1 MLPTVVARALA
12 VVACSAAVVLAGCG
26 SSGSKIPPSKLSKLV
41 LQQADLSKGFTPFY
55 VGHQL
60 SADQPGTRSDPR
72 RFGREGG
79 WIGRYRR
86 GGTPKTKGPLVVASR
101 ADVFK
106 DSSGARSELE
116 LIRRQLTSPSAT
128 RVRVGDL
135 GDEVFGFT
143 VVQPGTVR
151 IRNYAIV
158 WREANATAELE
169 LNGFEG
175 GLTLSDALAL
185 ARKQEARLRAA
196 AS

>member
-1 MLPTVVARALA
+1 MLLTGVAGALA
-12 VVACSAAVVLAGCG
+12 VVACTAVVVLAGCG
-26 SSGSKIPPSKLSKLV
+26 SSGSKIPTSKLSKLV
-41 LQQADLSKGFTPFY
+41 LQAADLPKGFTPFY

-86 GGTPKTKGPLVVASR
+86 GGTAKTKGPLVVASR

-106 DSSGARSELE
+106 DSSGARRELE
-116 LIRRQLTSPSAT
+116 LSRLQLMSPSAK
-128 RVRVGDL
+128 RVRVGEL
-135 GDEVFGFT
+135 GDQAFGVT
-143 VVQPGTVR
+143 VLQPGSVA

-169 LNGFEG
+169 LTGFEG
-175 GLTLSDALAL
+175 GLALSNALAL

-196 AS
+196 A